1 MVQGLKPT
9 RVCVGIGLGA
19 AFALGRVAASLIYGV
34 SGRDLATCTAAT
46 GVIVVV
52 SFAASLVPALRATR
66 VDPLTVL
73 HEE

>member
-1 MVQGLKPT
+1 V
-9 RVCVGIGLGA
+9 A

-34 SGRDLATCTAAT
+34 SVRDLATFTVAT
-46 GVIVVV
+46 GLIIFV

-73 HEE
+73 REE